1 MKLKWPLVAGVLAL
15 TAILVTASLRNAAP
29 VSSSAPA
36 EGPPAAVSVAA
47 VERRDL
53 PYLVKASGRAEAK
66 ASVTVKSRI
75 DGQVAA
81 ISFNE
86 GSPVRKG
93 QVLLRMDPDP
103 AEAQLQQAKALVA
116 RDQAQ
121 LERLAGDARRNT
133 SLYEQGFISN
143 SGLSQTQADLRAAE
157 ATLKA
162 DQASVASARLQHDFT
177 SVLAPVDGVAGAALL
192 PVGGAAKAN
201 DTALVVVNQ
210 VKPIYITFAVPETEL
225 GRLRHAI
232 AKGAVPV
239 SASIPGFNTVLSGR
253 LAFVDNAVDPTTGTI
268 LAKASF
274 ANQDGGLTPG
284 QFADVRVTVE
294 HVSDVLVVPAAA
306 VESGIDGPFVFVV
319 KDNSTVEIRSIKVV
333 TEIDGASVVAAGLA
347 PGERVVTDGQSHLR
361 AGKRVTVVSTPASA
375 SAHSP

>member
-93 QVLLRMDPDP
+93 QVLLRMDADP
-103 AEAQLQQAKALVA
+103 AEAQLQQAKALVG

-121 LERLAGDARRNT
+121 LERLTGDSRRNT
-133 SLYEQGFISN
+133 SLYEQGFISS
-143 SGLSQTQADLRAAE
+143 SGLSQIQADLRAAE
-157 ATLKA
+157 ATLRA
-162 DQASVASARLQHDFT
+162 DQASVESARLQLGFT
-177 SVLAPVDGVAGAALL
+177 NVVASVDGVAGAALL

-210 VKPIYITFAVPETEL
+210 IKPIYITFSVPETEL
-225 GRLRHAI
+225 GRLRHAL
-232 AKGAVPV
+232 AQGPVPV
-239 SASIPGFNTVLSGR
+239 SASIPGSNAALSGR
-253 LAFVDNAVDPTTGTI
+253 LAFVDNAVDPTTGAI
-268 LAKASF
+268 LAKATF
-274 ANQDGGLTPG
+274 PNQDGGLTPG
-284 QFADVRVTVE
+284 QFADVRVTVA
-294 HVSDVLVVPAAA
+294 HLSNALVVPAPAG
-306 VESGIDGPFVFVV
+306 ESRADGPFGFVV
-319 KDNSTVEIRSIKVV
+319 KEDSTVAIRSIQVATAV
-333 TEIDGASVVAAGLA
+333 GGLSVRSAGPA
-347 PGERVVTDGQSHLR
+347 PGGRVVTGRQAHL
-361 AGKRVTVVSTPASA
+361 P
-375 SAHSP
+375 